1 MSAAADARR
10 VLFAAGGTG
19 GHMFPARA
27 VAETLAARGWRVM
40 LVTDARGARHAQGFP
55 AEAVAEINAATP
67 FVKNPVT
74 MVKNL
79 MKIGRGVGDARRILS
94 SFAPHAVAGFGGYPA
109 FPVLLAARGRKI
121 PFVIHEQNAV
131 LGRVNRFFASS
142 AVKVASGF
150 ERLDRVPPKAA
161 RLVSGN
167 PVRAAVLEAAA
178 APYEPPSPD
187 GPLRLLVIGGSLGAR
202 ILSVSVP
209 KAVAALPQD
218 LRKRLSVVQQTRAEN
233 LEEARAIYRAA
244 GVEAVCE
251 PFFDDMGARYAA
263 AHLVVS
269 RAGASTVAELS
280 AIGRPAILV
289 PFAAAMDDHQT
300 ANAADLKAAGA
311 AVVMPESGLSPDTL
325 SAELESLL
333 RDGEAL
339 RGRAEAARRC
349 GRPEAH
355 AVLADLVEQ
364 AATA

>member
-1 MSAAADARR
+1 MNPAAAPRR
-10 VLFAAGGTG
+10 VLIAAGGTG

-27 VAETLAARGWRVM
+27 AAETLAKRGWRVM
-40 LVTDARGARHAQGFP
+40 LVTDARGARHAQDFP
-55 AEAVAEINAATP
+55 AEEIAEINAATP

-74 MVKNL
+74 MAKNL
-79 MKIGRGVGDARRILS
+79 LKIRRGIGDAREILREYR
-94 SFAPHAVAGFGGYPA
+94 PDAVAGFGGYPA
-109 FPVLLAARGRKI
+109 FPVLLAARGMKI
-121 PFVIHEQNAV
+121 PFIIHEQNAV
-131 LGRVNRFFASS
+131 LGRVNRFFA
-142 AVKVASGF
+142 AGAFKVASGF
-150 ERLDRVPPKAA
+150 ERLDRVSPSAE

-178 APYEPPSPD
+178 APYAPPSPD

-202 ILSVSVP
+202 ILSVTVP
-209 KAVAALPQD
+209 KAVAVLPED

-233 LEEARAIYRAA
+233 LEEARAIYKAA

-300 ANAADLKAAGA
+300 ANAADLNAAGA
-311 AVVMPESGLSPDTL
+311 AVVMPESGLAPDTL

-339 RGRAEAARRC
+339 RVRAEAARRC

-364 AATA
+364 AASA